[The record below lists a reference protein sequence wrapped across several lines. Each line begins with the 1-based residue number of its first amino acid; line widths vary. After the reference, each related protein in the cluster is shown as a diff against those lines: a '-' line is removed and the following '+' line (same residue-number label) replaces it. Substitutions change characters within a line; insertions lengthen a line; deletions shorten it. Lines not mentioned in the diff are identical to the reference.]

1 MFALETVRS
10 VVIEQF
16 QTFFFPKDK
25 ILLVKIKETGNGL
38 GFSKTLQR
46 AATTVYGLMVDS
58 FRRVFL
64 AYAQREY
71 PILEFIALSLGEE
84 TPHYQLLTSLTLPC

>member
-1 MFALETVRS
+1 MFALEIVRS
-10 VVIEQF
+10 VVTEQF

-25 ILLVKIKETGNGL
+25 ILLVKIKEPGNGL
-38 GFSKTLQR
+38 GFSKILER

-64 AYAQREY
+64 AYAQVNTPY
-71 PILEFIALSLGEE
+71 SNSL
-84 TPHYQLLTSLTLPC
+84 PSP